1 MTRNST
7 FLRDISGIF
16 LFHLY
21 EPDDKQMRKFSHSI
35 LISGHKTWIF
45 CTSKSNICLLEFKIA
60 DFHLQCLYFSLQIF
74 IIYLSLS
81 PEVYD
86 TLCGR
91 PKKHTEAFR
100 GWFSVGV
107 FLFGIFLLFF
117 CFFITK
123 YKCYIKANSKPLSIN
138 KYSLYII
145 YSPFLIQSNRTIHK
159 SHWINLSVSI

>member
-74 IIYLSLS
+74 MIYLSLS

-117 CFFITK
+117 VFSWLNTSVTLKLIQNLCQ
-123 YKCYIKANSKPLSIN
+123 SIN
-138 KYSLYII
+138 IPYILYIV
-145 YSPFLIQSNRTIHK
+145 PF
-159 SHWINLSVSI
+159 